1 MPIKKVNIKTKGKN
15 KMFKKIVDLYKK
27 YEEVIMYLIFG
38 VLTTVV
44 NFVVYFIAIRIL
56 GDSDLSKTIS
66 NALAWF
72 FSVLFAFFTNKI
84 FVFKHKSENAK
95 DFILEAFK
103 FYGCRAFSGIL
114 DIGLFALL
122 VSVFHFNDVIVKI
135 FMQILVIVLNYIFSK
150 LIIFKNK
157 KG

>member
-1 MPIKKVNIKTKGKN
+1 ML
-15 KMFKKIVDLYKK
+15 KKIIDLYKK

-44 NFVVYFIAIRIL
+44 NFVVYFIAIHIL

-66 NALAWF
+66 NALSWF

-95 DFILEAFK
+95 DFIMEAFK
-103 FYGCRAFSGIL
+103 FYGCRVFSGIL
-114 DIGLFALL
+114 DIGIFALC
-122 VSVFHFNDVIVKI
+122 VNVFHFNDVIVKI
-135 FMQILVIVLNYIFSK
+135 FTQVLVVILNYVFSK
-150 LIIFKNK
+150 ILIFKNK
-157 KG
+157 NTSK

>member
-1 MPIKKVNIKTKGKN
+1 
-15 KMFKKIVDLYKK
+15 MFKKIVDLYKK
-27 YEEVIMYLIFG
+27 YEEVIMYLVFG

-44 NFVVYFIAIRIL
+44 NFVVYFIAIHIL

-103 FYGCRAFSGIL
+103 LIRDLKDKDTYV
-114 DIGLFALL
+114 LL
-122 VSVFHFNDVIVKI
+122 QSDLPDLYKE
-135 FMQILVIVLNYIFSK
+135 
-150 LIIFKNK
+150 KN
-157 KG
+157 